1 MSDQNK
7 IAQMLEHLV
16 NDDQEKAEE
25 LFHEYVVE
33 RSREIYE
40 NLIENELD
48 LDEVSDEETDDLL
61 SDVEDEDDVKEA
73 EEDEMDM
80 NMDMDSGEEE
90 GEESEEEGEEG
101 EEGDEDEPATKGDIN
116 NLSDAIKEL
125 EDELARMMDMEAGE
139 EEHMKDA
146 FDTEVEELEVEDLDS
161 FETVDDLETVREY
174 VEKVAGG
181 HGAEK
186 KGAGEAAGANTKST
200 VAGKNDMGGTTAN
213 IAKGGEGSDKGTA
226 GGLLNPSTK
235 EDAAGNVNVPGS
247 KNATKLNSVAK
258 GHGAEKAGAK
268 EDGGV
273 NKTSLF
279 RK

>member
-1 MSDQNK
+1 MSDQSK

-16 NDDQEKAEE
+16 NENQEKAEE

-48 LDEVSDEETDDLL
+48 LEEVSDEETDDLL
-61 SDVEDEDDVKEA
+61 ADVEDEDDVNEADDA
-73 EEDEMDM
+73 EEGEMDM
-80 NMDMDSGEEE
+80 EMDMDAEEGGEEE
-90 GEESEEEGEEG
+90 GEED

-116 NLSDAIKEL
+116 DLSDAIKEL
-125 EDELARMMDMEAGE
+125 EDELAKMMDMEQGE
-139 EEHMKDA
+139 EAHMNDA

-161 FETVDDLETVREY
+161 FESADDLETVREY

-186 KGAGEAAGANTKST
+186 KGAGEAAGTNTKST

-235 EDAAGNVNVPGS
+235 EEDAGNVNVPGS